1 MKEDILTT
9 LAFSVCSNKGVYA
22 LLLGSGISRNSGIPT
37 GWDIILDLVKKLAVQ
52 LGEGEPEDPE
62 SWFLKKYNEELN
74 YSSIL
79 SQVVL
84 ASGERVNLLNGYFE
98 PSDEDR
104 ENHLKEPTKAHKAI
118 AKLAKDG
125 YLKVVITTNFDRLL
139 ESALDDIGVKYQV
152 ISNESSIEGATPL
165 IHAHFTILKINGDYK
180 DCRFKN
186 TEEEL
191 SKYSDSLHDY
201 ICRIIDEF
209 GLITCGWSATWD
221 KALID
226 IIKSS
231 TNRRYS
237 SFFTYT
243 NTCEESLNELA
254 KFRGGKTLK
263 INDADTFFT
272 ELSERVNALETIG
285 RDVTITRDVAI
296 ARIKKYIVK
305 PESIILLN
313 DLFEDECAK
322 VIDNI
327 KSSDFASQMP
337 SQDLWNKVLAQ
348 ADKDLG
354 ILLPMCIE
362 TIRWSKREHEKIVFD
377 ILNKLINTFILPKG
391 VYYPDSWRLEYYS
404 RLELLYGIG
413 LACVYYHKFSL
424 LNSIFGIKMSGP
436 ENLNKE
442 KNNIVG
448 VLNSELINKSALNT
462 ISENNYGTPL
472 STILGERLAI
482 HFENLM
488 GDDYAS
494 YFAIFEHLLGLFYNY
509 FIPGSHDFF
518 NDHVPS
524 GEYFWRKI
532 DLHNNEDDIFC
543 SFFKQIEDQKDNA
556 DILKQGMFKH
566 SYSKYKEIKDRVD
579 VYIKKNRHSYF

>member
-37 GWDIILDLVKKLAVQ
+37 GWDIILDLVKKLAIQQKEV
-52 LGEGEPEDPE
+52 EPKDPE
-62 SWFLKKYNEELN
+62 TWFKNKYQEELN

-79 SQVVL
+79 SQLVL
-84 ASGERVNLLNGYFE
+84 ASGERVNLLKDYFE
-98 PSDEDR
+98 PSEEER

-118 AKLAKDG
+118 AQLAKDG

-139 ESALDDIGVKYQV
+139 ETALDDIGVKYQV

-165 IHAHFTILKINGDYK
+165 IHAPFTILKVNGDYK

-191 SKYSDSLHDY
+191 SKYPHSIREY
-201 ICRIIDEF
+201 ISRIIDEF

-254 KFRGGKTLK
+254 EFRGGKTLM

-285 RDVTITRDVAI
+285 RDIPITKDVAI

-305 PESIILLN
+305 SESIILLN

-322 VIDNI
+322 VIENI
-327 KSSDFASQMP
+327 KSCDFATQIISP
-337 SQDLWNKVLAQ
+337 ELLKKVLAQ
-348 ADKDLG
+348 TDKDLA

-362 TIRWSKREHEKIVFD
+362 TIRWSKKEYEKIVLE
-377 ILNKLINTFILPKG
+377 ILDKLTNTFILPKG
-391 VYYPDSWRLEYYS
+391 SVYPESRLLEYYS

-424 LNSIFGIKMSGP
+424 LNSIFGIKMSDP
-436 ENLNKE
+436 VNMSRNK
-442 KNNIVG
+442 KNILD
-448 VLNSELINKSALNT
+448 VLNSEFISKEYLNQHT
-462 ISENNYGTPL
+462 GLTYKTPL
-472 STILGERLAI
+472 STILYNRLDVR
-482 HFENLM
+482 FKNMM
-488 GDDYAS
+488 GDDYSS
-494 YFAIFEHLLGLFYNY
+494 YFAIFEYLLGLYYNY
-509 FIPGSHDFF
+509 LVSTSHLSVDCI
-518 NDHVPS
+518 PS
-524 GEYFWRKI
+524 GEYFWRKDI
-532 DLHNNEDDIFC
+532 YNLNENDIFY

-579 VYIKKNRHSYF
+579 VYIKKIRYRYF

>member
-37 GWDIILDLVKKLAVQ
+37 GWDIILDLVNKLALQQKEV
-52 LGEGEPEDPE
+52 EPKDPE
-62 SWFLKKYNEELN
+62 TWFINKYQEELN

-79 SQVVL
+79 SQLVL
-84 ASGERVNLLNGYFE
+84 ASGERVNLLKDYFE
-98 PSDEDR
+98 PSEEER

-118 AKLAKDG
+118 AQLAKVG

-139 ESALDDIGVKYQV
+139 ETALDDIGVKYQV

-165 IHAHFTILKINGDYK
+165 IHAPFTILKVNGDYK

-191 SKYSDSLHDY
+191 SKYPHSIRDY
-201 ICRIIDEF
+201 ISRIIDEF

-254 KFRGGKTLK
+254 EFRGGKTLK
-263 INDADTFFT
+263 IKDADTFFT

-285 RDVTITRDVAI
+285 RDLPTTKDVAI

-327 KSSDFASQMP
+327 KSYDFASQKP
-337 SQDLWNKVLAQ
+337 SQDLWNKVLEQ
-348 ADKDLG
+348 TDKDLG

-362 TIRWSKREHEKIVFD
+362 AIRWSKKEHEKIIFD
-377 ILNKLINTFILPKG
+377 TFHKLTNVFILPKG
-391 VYYPDSWRLEYYS
+391 TYYEYPWCLEYYS

-413 LACVYYHKFSL
+413 LACLYYHKFSL
-424 LNSIFGIKMSGP
+424 LNSIFEIKMSGP
-436 ENLNKE
+436 EDFNKE
-442 KNNIVG
+442 KTNILG
-448 VLNSELINKSALNT
+448 VLNSELINKSALNP
-462 ISENNYGTPL
+462 ISDNNNTPL
-472 STILGERLAI
+472 STIIGEQLAI

-509 FIPGSHDFF
+509 FIPGSHDLYG
-518 NDHVPS
+518 DCVPS
-524 GEYFWRKI
+524 GE
-532 DLHNNEDDIFC
+532 
-543 SFFKQIEDQKDNA
+543 
-556 DILKQGMFKH
+556 
-566 SYSKYKEIKDRVD
+566 
-579 VYIKKNRHSYF
+579 

>member
-37 GWDIILDLVKKLAVQ
+37 GWDIILDLVKKLAIQQKEV
-52 LGEGEPEDPE
+52 EPKDPE
-62 SWFLKKYNEELN
+62 TWFKNKYQEELN

-79 SQVVL
+79 SQLVL
-84 ASGERVNLLNGYFE
+84 ASGERVNLLKDYFE
-98 PSDEDR
+98 PSEEER

-118 AKLAKDG
+118 AQLAKDG
-125 YLKVVITTNFDRLL
+125 YFKIVITTNFDRLL

-165 IHAHFTILKINGDYK
+165 IHAPFTILKVNGDYK

-191 SKYSDSLHDY
+191 SKYPDSVCEY
-201 ICRIIDEF
+201 ISRIIDEF

-254 KFRGGKTLK
+254 EFRGGKILM

-285 RDVTITRDVAI
+285 RDIPITKDVAI

-313 DLFEDECAK
+313 DLFENECAK
-322 VIDNI
+322 VIENI
-327 KSSDFASQMP
+327 KSCDFATQMP

-348 ADKDLG
+348 TDKDLA

-362 TIRWSKREHEKIVFD
+362 TIRWSKKEHEKIVFD
-377 ILNKLINTFILPKG
+377 ILNKLTNTFILPKG
-391 VYYPDSWRLEYYS
+391 SFTPQSRLLEYYS

-413 LACVYYHKFSL
+413 LSCVYYHKFSL
-424 LNSIFGIKMSGP
+424 LNSIFGIKMSDP
-436 ENLNKE
+436 INMNRE
-442 KNNIVG
+442 KKNILD
-448 VLNSELINKSALNT
+448 VLNPEF
-462 ISENNYGTPL
+462 ISKEYFNYFTKLTYKTPL
-472 STILGERLAI
+472 STILNERLDV
-482 HFENLM
+482 HFKNMMEY
-488 GDDYAS
+488 DYSS
-494 YFAIFEHLLGLFYNY
+494 YFAIFEYLLGLYYNY
-509 FIPGSHDFF
+509 LVSTSHLSVDCI
-518 NDHVPS
+518 PS
-524 GEYFWRKI
+524 GEYFWRKDI
-532 DLHNNEDDIFC
+532 YNLNENDIFY

-556 DILKQGMFKH
+556 DMFKQGMFNH

-579 VYIKKNRHSYF
+579 AYIKKIRYSYF

>member
-9 LAFSVCSNKGVYA
+9 LAFSVYFNKGVYA
-22 LLLGSGISRNSGIPT
+22 LLLGSGISRSSGIPT
-37 GWDIILDLVKKLAVQ
+37 GWDITLDLVKKLAAQ
-52 LGEGEPEDPE
+52 QGEGEPENPE
-62 SWFLKKYNEELN
+62 SWFKDKYKEELN

-79 SQVVL
+79 SQLVL
-84 ASGERVNLLNGYFE
+84 TPSERVNLLNDYFE
-98 PSDEDR
+98 PNEEKK
-104 ENHLKEPTKAHKAI
+104 ENHLKEPTNAHKAI

-125 YLKVVITTNFDRLL
+125 YIKVAITTNFDRLL
-139 ESALDDIGVKYQV
+139 ETALNDIGVKYQV
-152 ISNESSIEGATPL
+152 ISNESNIEGATPL
-165 IHAHFTILKINGDYK
+165 VHALFTILKVNGDYK

-254 KFRGGKTLK
+254 QFRGGKTLK

-285 RDVTITRDVAI
+285 RDVPITKDIAI

-313 DLFEDECAK
+313 DLFEDECKK
-322 VIDNI
+322 VVDNI
-327 KSSDFASQMP
+327 KSCNFASQEP
-337 SQDLWNKVLAQ
+337 SSDLWNKVLAQ
-348 ADKDLG
+348 TDKDLG

-362 TIRWSKREHEKIVFD
+362 AIRWPKKEHEKIIVN
-377 ILNKLINTFILPKG
+377 ILHKLTNIFTFQKG
-391 VYYPDSWRLEYYS
+391 TLYKVSKSLEYYS

-413 LACVYYHKFSL
+413 IACVYYDKFSL
-424 LNSIFGIKMSGP
+424 LNSIFGIKMIGP
-436 ENLNKE
+436 KNINRE
-442 KNNIVG
+442 KINILD
-448 VLNSELINKSALNT
+448 VLNSELIPKNFLNAISRNKDK
-462 ISENNYGTPL
+462 TPL
-472 STILGERLAI
+472 STILDGRLKT
-482 HFENLM
+482 HFENIM
-488 GDDYAS
+488 GDDYFS
-494 YFAIFEHLLGLFYNY
+494 YFCIFEYLFGLSYNY
-509 FIPGSHDFF
+509 LISRSHIYKDCIP
-518 NDHVPS
+518 NA
-524 GEYFWRKI
+524 EYFWRKAI
-532 DLHNNEDDIFC
+532 YNPNEDDLFC
-543 SFFKQIEDQKDNA
+543 SFFKQIKEQKDSA
-556 DILKQGMFKH
+556 DIIKQGMFKG
-566 SYSKYKEIKDRVD
+566 SYAEYKKIKDRVD
-579 VYIKKNRHSYF
+579 VYIRNNR

>member
-37 GWDIILDLVKKLAVQ
+37 GWDIILDLVNKLALQQKEV
-52 LGEGEPEDPE
+52 EPKDPE
-62 SWFLKKYNEELN
+62 TWFINKYQEELN

-79 SQVVL
+79 SQLVL
-84 ASGERVNLLNGYFE
+84 ASGERVNLLKDYFE
-98 PSDEDR
+98 PSEEER

-118 AKLAKDG
+118 AQLAKVG

-139 ESALDDIGVKYQV
+139 ETALDDIGVKYQV

-165 IHAHFTILKINGDYK
+165 IHAPFTILKVNGDYK

-191 SKYSDSLHDY
+191 SKYPHSIRDY
-201 ICRIIDEF
+201 ISRIIDEF

-237 SFFTYT
+237 SFFTNT

-254 KFRGGKTLK
+254 EFRGGKTLK
-263 INDADTFFT
+263 IKDADTFFT

-285 RDVTITRDVAI
+285 RDLPITKDVAI

-313 DLFEDECAK
+313 DLFEDECTK

-327 KSSDFASQMP
+327 KSCDFASQKP
-337 SQDLWNKVLAQ
+337 SQDLWNKVLEQ
-348 ADKDLG
+348 TDKDLG

-362 TIRWSKREHEKIVFD
+362 AIRWSKKEHEKIIFD
-377 ILNKLINTFILPKG
+377 TFHKLTNVFILPKG
-391 VYYPDSWRLEYYS
+391 TYYEYPWCLEYYS

-413 LACVYYHKFSL
+413 LACLYYHKFSL
-424 LNSIFGIKMSGP
+424 LNSIFEIKMSGP
-436 ENLNKE
+436 EDFNKE
-442 KNNIVG
+442 KTNILG
-448 VLNSELINKSALNT
+448 VLNSELINKSALNP
-462 ISENNYGTPL
+462 ISDNNNTPL
-472 STILGERLAI
+472 STIIGEQLAI

-509 FIPGSHDFF
+509 FIPGSHDLYG
-518 NDHVPS
+518 DCVPS

-556 DILKQGMFKH
+556 DILKQGMFNN

-579 VYIKKNRHSYF
+579 VYIENNRYRYFM

>member
-37 GWDIILDLVKKLAVQ
+37 GWDIILDLVKKLAIQQKEV
-52 LGEGEPEDPE
+52 EPKDPE
-62 SWFLKKYNEELN
+62 TWFKNKYQEELN

-79 SQVVL
+79 SQLVL
-84 ASGERVNLLNGYFE
+84 ASGERVNLLKDYFE
-98 PSDEDR
+98 PSEEER

-118 AKLAKDG
+118 AQLAKDG
-125 YLKVVITTNFDRLL
+125 YFKIVITTNFDRLL

-165 IHAHFTILKINGDYK
+165 IHAPFTILKVNGDYK

-191 SKYSDSLHDY
+191 SKYPDSVCEY
-201 ICRIIDEF
+201 ISRIIDEF

-254 KFRGGKTLK
+254 EFRGGKILM

-285 RDVTITRDVAI
+285 RDIPITKDVAI

-313 DLFEDECAK
+313 DLFENECAK
-322 VIDNI
+322 VIENI
-327 KSSDFASQMP
+327 KSCDFATQMP

-362 TIRWSKREHEKIVFD
+362 TIRWSKKEHEKIVFD
-377 ILNKLINTFILPKG
+377 ILNKLTNTFILPKG
-391 VYYPDSWRLEYYS
+391 SFTPQSRLLEYYS

-413 LACVYYHKFSL
+413 LSCVYYHKFSL
-424 LNSIFGIKMSGP
+424 LNSIFGIKMSDP
-436 ENLNKE
+436 INMNRE
-442 KNNIVG
+442 KKNILD
-448 VLNSELINKSALNT
+448 VLNPEF
-462 ISENNYGTPL
+462 ISKEYFNYFTKLTYKTPL
-472 STILGERLAI
+472 STILNERLDV
-482 HFENLM
+482 HFKNMMEY
-488 GDDYAS
+488 DYSS
-494 YFAIFEHLLGLFYNY
+494 YFAIFEYLLGLYYNY
-509 FIPGSHDFF
+509 LVSTSHLSVDCI
-518 NDHVPS
+518 PS
-524 GEYFWRKI
+524 GEYFWRKDI
-532 DLHNNEDDIFC
+532 YNLNENDIFY

-556 DILKQGMFKH
+556 DMFKQGMFNH

-579 VYIKKNRHSYF
+579 AYIKKIRYSYF

>member
-37 GWDIILDLVKKLAVQ
+37 GWDIILDLVKKLAIQQKEV
-52 LGEGEPEDPE
+52 EPKDPE
-62 SWFLKKYNEELN
+62 TWFKNKYQEELN

-79 SQVVL
+79 SQLVL
-84 ASGERVNLLNGYFE
+84 ASGERVNLLKDYFE
-98 PSDEDR
+98 PSEEER

-118 AKLAKDG
+118 AQLAKDG
-125 YLKVVITTNFDRLL
+125 YFKIVITTNFDRLL

-165 IHAHFTILKINGDYK
+165 IHAPFTILKVNGDYK

-191 SKYSDSLHDY
+191 SKYPDSVCEY
-201 ICRIIDEF
+201 ISRIIDEF

-254 KFRGGKTLK
+254 EFRGGKILM

-285 RDVTITRDVAI
+285 KDIPITKDVAI

-313 DLFEDECAK
+313 DLFEDECSK
-322 VIDNI
+322 VIENI
-327 KSSDFASQMP
+327 KSCDFASQML
-337 SQDLWNKVLAQ
+337 SLDLWNKVLAQ
-348 ADKDLG
+348 ADKDLA

-362 TIRWSKREHEKIVFD
+362 TIRWSKKEHEKIVFD
-377 ILNKLINTFILPKG
+377 ILNKLTNTFILPKG
-391 VYYPDSWRLEYYS
+391 SFTPQSRLLEYYS

-413 LACVYYHKFSL
+413 LSCVYYHKFSL
-424 LNSIFGIKMSGP
+424 LNSIFGIKMSDP
-436 ENLNKE
+436 INMNRE
-442 KNNIVG
+442 KKNILD
-448 VLNSELINKSALNT
+448 VLNPEF
-462 ISENNYGTPL
+462 ISKEYFNYFTKLTYKTPL
-472 STILGERLAI
+472 STILNERLDV
-482 HFENLM
+482 HFKNMMEY
-488 GDDYAS
+488 DYSS
-494 YFAIFEHLLGLFYNY
+494 YFAIFEYLLGLYYNY
-509 FIPGSHDFF
+509 LVSTSHLSVDCI
-518 NDHVPS
+518 PS
-524 GEYFWRKI
+524 GEYFWRKDI
-532 DLHNNEDDIFC
+532 YNLNENDIFY

-556 DILKQGMFKH
+556 DMFKQGMFNH

-579 VYIKKNRHSYF
+579 AYIKKIRYSYF